1 MYNTVEKWNAGGK
14 DAYYEALFLDDDEFD
29 LDNWLAWIEYAVNG
43 GVSEAELADLKVQIE
58 SKGYS
63 VEDFRHG

>member
-14 DAYYEALFLDDDEFD
+14 VAYYEALLLDDDEFD
-29 LDNWLAWIEYAVNG
+29 LENWLAWIEYAVNG

-58 SKGYS
+58 SKGYKM
-63 VEDFRHG
+63 EDFRHD

>member
-14 DAYYEALFLDDDEFD
+14 VSYYEAMFLDDDEFD
-29 LDNWLAWIEYAVNG
+29 LENWLAWIEYAVNG

-58 SKGYS
+58 SKGYRM
-63 VEDFRHG
+63 EDFWHG